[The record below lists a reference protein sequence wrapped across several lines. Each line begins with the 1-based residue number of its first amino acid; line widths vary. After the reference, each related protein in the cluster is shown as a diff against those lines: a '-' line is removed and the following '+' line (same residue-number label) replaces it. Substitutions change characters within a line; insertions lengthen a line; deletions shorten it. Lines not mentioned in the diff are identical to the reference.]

1 VIVRKCAEPGCD
13 TLVVG
18 GLCLEHEAPMTRV
31 FVRGRPF
38 VHPEVTSGV
47 IATPPL
53 TATTGFGFAVGDRVA
68 PGFTK
73 AGGRLP
79 SPS

>member
-1 VIVRKCAEPGCD
+1 
-13 TLVVG
+13 
-18 GLCLEHEAPMTRV
+18 MTRV

-38 VHPEVTSGV
+38 VHPEVTRGV
-47 IATPPL
+47 SVTRPL
-53 TATTGFGFAVGDRVA
+53 TATTGFGLAVGDRVA

-73 AGGRLP
+73 AGARLP